1 MGRARQICTTIMT
14 PGIKIFFTN
23 NVLAKKVWMDE
34 DGHFY
39 PAFHKHKQLIEVTR
53 EEALKED
60 IKSTKK

>member
-1 MGRARQICTTIMT
+1 MT